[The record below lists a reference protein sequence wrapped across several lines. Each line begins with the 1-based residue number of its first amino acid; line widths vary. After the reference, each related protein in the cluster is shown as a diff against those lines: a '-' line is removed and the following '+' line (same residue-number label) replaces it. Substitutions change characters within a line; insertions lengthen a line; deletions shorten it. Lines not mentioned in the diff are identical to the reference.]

1 MTIQNPL
8 LTQKQVIELTT
19 VSRSTI
25 RRKVDSGNFP
35 KPIAI
40 GGNRIAWTKV
50 SVEDWIATL
59 N

>member
-1 MTIQNPL
+1 MQNPL

-19 VSRSTI
+19 LSRSTI
-25 RRKVDSGNFP
+25 RRKVESGNFP
-35 KPIAI
+35 KPIEL

>member
-19 VSRSTI
+19 LSRSTI
-25 RRKVDSGNFP
+25 RRKIDSGNFP
-35 KPIAI
+35 KPITI